1 MKKILALIMTAA
13 VAVSS
18 MAAMAD
24 DIEEEENTDES
35 SSTSEGG
42 YVEEPSTPVLTE
54 NKDNT
59 TEKSDADKKDDSKK
73 ENNDLKDDSEVKK
86 DDTETKDDSET
97 KKDDTETKEDSETKK
112 DDSEVKDDSEKKAEN
127 GTKTDTDKN
136 NNSDE
141 KSDSSKN
148 DNDSKDGKLSY
159 EDIKTLLE
167 QRKDDFKKAKIQIK
181 AYIKDIKELFKSA
194 TAESR
199 KELLAEIAALKKQL
213 NDTSI
218 DTFVNG
224 EEVDYDLYDGVKPV
238 IENDR
243 TLIPVRAVSEKLGAV
258 VEWTE
263 KTQTITITKDST
275 VIVMQLDSCTVS
287 VNGNEETIDV
297 APKTVND
304 RTMVPIRFISEAL
317 NFNVDWDDAS
327 QTVIID

>member
-24 DIEEEENTDES
+24 DVEEEENTDES

-42 YVEEPSTPVLTE
+42 YVEEPSTPVVTE

-59 TEKSDADKKDDSKK
+59 AEKSDADKKDDIKK
-73 ENNDLKDDSEVKK
+73 ENNDSKDDSEVKK

-97 KKDDTETKEDSETKK
+97 KKDD
-112 DDSEVKDDSEKKAEN
+112 SEVKDDSEKKAEN
-127 GTKTDTDKN
+127 ATKTDTDKN

-141 KSDSSKN
+141 KFDSVKS
-148 DNDSKDGKLSY
+148 DNDKKTDEKLSL
-159 EDIKTLLE
+159 EDLKTLLE
-167 QRKDDFKKAKIQIK
+167 QKKDDFKKAKIQIK

-243 TLIPVRAVSEKLGAV
+243 TLIPVRAVSEKLGAA
-258 VEWTE
+258 VEWNE
-263 KTQTITITKDST
+263 KTQTVTITKGST
-275 VIVMQLDSCTVS
+275 VIVMQLDNCTVS

-317 NFNVDWDDAS
+317 NFKVDWDDAS